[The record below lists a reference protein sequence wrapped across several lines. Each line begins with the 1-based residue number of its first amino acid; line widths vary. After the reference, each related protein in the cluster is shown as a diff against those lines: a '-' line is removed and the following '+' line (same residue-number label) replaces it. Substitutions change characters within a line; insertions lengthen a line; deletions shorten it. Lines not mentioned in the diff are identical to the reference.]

1 MNKWNIFLSVY
12 IVLDGTVCTTI
23 PSDKKEYR
31 SECAFQ
37 FTYMLFKTGR
47 KSGHFN
53 QKGEIE
59 FLHNRVDREIYMIS
73 INEVKLQKNLF
84 YTEDYEQQ

>member
-1 MNKWNIFLSVY
+1 MEHFPSVY
-12 IVLDGTVCTTI
+12 IVLDSAVCTTI

-37 FTYMLFKTGR
+37 FTYMFFKTGQ

-59 FLHNRVDREIYMIS
+59 FLSNRVDRNIYDIH
-73 INEVKLQKNLF
+73 K
-84 YTEDYEQQ
+84 